1 MSTEEQKVII
11 EEVTEETPSTDE
23 TVTITVTEPKV
34 REPSPFKEY
43 FDKMN
48 KKMSKYKR
56 QESKQN
62 ISPEEKEEIRDKIKC
77 IEDMRFILKLNT
89 KEQKTINRVLDF
101 IEYDNKI
108 ETLQEDICKTIDED
122 KI

>member
-34 REPSPFKEY
+34 REPSPFKDY

-56 QESKQN
+56 
-62 ISPEEKEEIRDKIKC
+62 RWG
-77 IEDMRFILKLNT
+77 
-89 KEQKTINRVLDF
+89 
-101 IEYDNKI
+101 
-108 ETLQEDICKTIDED
+108 
-122 KI
+122 

>member
-11 EEVTEETPSTDE
+11 EEVTEETPSTNE
-23 TVTITVTEPKV
+23 TVTITEPKV
-34 REPSPFKEY
+34 REPSPFKNY

-62 ISPEEKEEIRDKIKC
+62 ITPEEKEEVQDKIKC
-77 IEDMRFILKLNT
+77 IDNMRFILKLNT
-89 KEQKTINRVLDF
+89 KELKTINRVLDF
-101 IEYDNKI
+101 IKYDNKI
-108 ETLQEDICKTIDED
+108 ETIQQDICKTIDEE

>member
-11 EEVTEETPSTDE
+11 EEVTEETPSTNE
-23 TVTITVTEPKV
+23 TVTITEPKV
-34 REPSPFKEY
+34 REPSPFKNY

-62 ISPEEKEEIRDKIKC
+62 THNKKSLDSTKSKSRYTKQKPKSNQNRKDKK
-77 IEDMRFILKLNT
+77 
-89 KEQKTINRVLDF
+89 
-101 IEYDNKI
+101 
-108 ETLQEDICKTIDED
+108 
-122 KI
+122 